1 MTFTT
6 MFENRMMANG
16 ASASFAEANDSC
28 AHTASMQS
36 ANSITMTMDAIIL
49 ASIIISLA
57 LLGVVSLLG
66 VLSARLV
73 LVVLVVL
80 VNAYLYMPD
89 ARKSAYL

>member
-49 ASIIISLA
+49 ASIIVILGILA
-57 LLGVVSLLG
+57 VSVLVAVSL
-66 VLSARLV
+66 VVRVAVVVALV
-73 LVVLVVL
+73 LVIGRQ
-80 VNAYLYMPD
+80 VNT
-89 ARKSAYL
+89 RKSQHTA